1 MDLKT
6 YIRDIPDF
14 PKPGVLFRDITPLL
28 ADPVAFGE
36 VVEAMHRML
45 IGKEI
50 QVVAGIESR
59 GFLFAGP
66 LALRLGAALVPIRKK
81 GKLPHATIEESYD
94 LEYGTDQIEVHQD
107 AIPAGSRVAVVDDVL
122 ATGGTLAAAC
132 RLVEKAG
139 GEVAAALCLMELSFL
154 EGREKVR
161 WPLHVLLRL

>member
-1 MDLKT
+1 MDLKN

-14 PKPGVLFRDITPLL
+14 PKPGILFRDITPLL
-28 ADPVAFGE
+28 ADPKAFGE
-36 VVEAMHRML
+36 AVDAMHRAL
-45 IGKEI
+45 DDKDIR
-50 QVVAGIESR
+50 VVAGIESR
-59 GFLFAGP
+59 GFFFAGP
-66 LALRLGAALVPIRKK
+66 LALRLGASLVPVRKK

-94 LEYGTDQIEVHQD
+94 LEYGTDQIEIHED

-139 GEVAAALCLMELSFL
+139 GEVAAAVCLMELSL
-154 EGREKVR
+154 LKGREKIK